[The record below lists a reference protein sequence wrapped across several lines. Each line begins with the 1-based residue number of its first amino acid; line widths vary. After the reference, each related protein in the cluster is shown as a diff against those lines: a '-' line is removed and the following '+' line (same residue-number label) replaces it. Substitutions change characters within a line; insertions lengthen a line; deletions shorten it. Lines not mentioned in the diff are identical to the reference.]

1 MAKNFTTGKPAQQL
15 FWFALPL
22 LLGILF
28 QQFYNIVDSAIVGRL
43 LGKEALGA
51 VGASFPVIFFMI
63 SLIAGIASGFT
74 VVISQYFGAKQF
86 DNVKA
91 SITTM
96 YIFMFVLALLVST
109 FALLYSKQIFLLL
122 DLPEN
127 LIAGATSY
135 FNVYI
140 SALALFFGY
149 AGTSAILRGLGDS
162 KTPLY
167 FLIFSTI
174 ANIGLDFIF
183 VYGWGFGVEGVAYA
197 TIIAQ
202 AMAFIA
208 ISIYVHYK
216 NVYLRLSWKTLRFDF
231 EIFKKAL
238 RIGLPSGIQMVAVS
252 IGMVVVSKLVNSFGT
267 EVIAAYSV
275 AMRIDSLAAIP
286 AMAYSQAVAT
296 FTGQNIGAK
305 NFTRV
310 MKGYKI
316 GLAQAIGI
324 CLGMTLIIILF
335 SENLMSIFTK
345 DAEIIRIGTEYLV
358 IISSFYTLF
367 VLLFIS
373 NGVLK
378 GAGDTLI
385 PMFITIVALW
395 LVRIPLAY
403 YLADFWQEKGIW
415 WSIPIGWAIGAIFS
429 TLYFFSGKWKTK
441 GVVKT
446 N

>member
-1 MAKNFTTGKPAQQL
+1 MSRNFTTGKPVQQL

-96 YIFMFVLALLVST
+96 YFFMFSLAFVVSV
-109 FALLYSKQIFLLL
+109 FSLLYSEQIFQLL

-127 LIAGATSY
+127 LIEEATSY

-174 ANIGLDFIF
+174 ANIGLDLLF
-183 VYGWGFGVEGVAYA
+183 VYFWGFGVEGVAYA

-202 AMAFIA
+202 AIAFLA
-208 ISIYVHYK
+208 ISIYVHHK
-216 NVYLRLSWKTLRFDF
+216 NVYLRLSWKALRFDF
-231 EIFKKAL
+231 GIFKKAL

-252 IGMVVVSKLVNSFGT
+252 VGMVIISKLVNSFGT

-296 FTGQNIGAK
+296 FTGQNIGAQ

-310 MKGYKI
+310 MTGYKV
-316 GLAQAIGI
+316 GLAQSIGI
-324 CLGMTLIIILF
+324 CLVITLIIILF
-335 SENLMSIFTK
+335 GENLMRIFTE
-345 DAEIIRIGTEYLV
+345 DAKIIRIGTEYLV
-358 IISSFYTLF
+358 IVSSFYTLF

-403 YLADFWQEKGIW
+403 YFSDFWQEKGIW
-415 WSIPIGWAIGAIFS
+415 WSIPMGWTVGAVFS

-446 N
+446 Q

>member
-1 MAKNFTTGKPAQQL
+1 MTTDFTKGNPSRQL

-22 LLGILF
+22 FLGILF
-28 QQFYNIVDSAIVGRL
+28 QQLYNIVDSAIVGRL

-63 SLIAGIASGFT
+63 TLISGIASGFT

-96 YIFMFVLALLVST
+96 YFFMFSLAFVVSAL
-109 FALLYSKQIFLLL
+109 ALLYSEQLFLLL

-127 LIAGATSY
+127 LITEATGY
-135 FNVYI
+135 FDVYI

-149 AGTSAILRGLGDS
+149 AGTSSILRGLGDS

-174 ANIGLDFIF
+174 ANIGLDFLF
-183 VYGWGFGVEGVAYA
+183 VYYWGFGVEGVAYA

-202 AMAFIA
+202 AMAFLA
-208 ISIYVHYK
+208 ISVYVHHK
-216 NVYLRLSWKTLRFDF
+216 NAYLRLDWKTLRFDF

-238 RIGLPSGIQMVAVS
+238 RVGLPTGIQMVAISVGLLIIS
-252 IGMVVVSKLVNSFGT
+252 RLVNSFGT

-275 AMRIDSLAAIP
+275 AMRIDSLAAMP
-286 AMAYSQAVAT
+286 AIAYSQAVAT

-305 NFTRV
+305 SFSRV

-324 CLGMTLIIILF
+324 CLFITLVIILF
-335 SENLMSIFTK
+335 GENLMRIFTE

-358 IISSFYTLF
+358 IVSSFYTLF

-373 NGVLK
+373 NGALR

-395 LVRIPLAY
+395 VVRIPLAY
-403 YLADFWQEKGIW
+403 SFSDFWQERGIW
-415 WSIPIGWAIGAIFS
+415 WAVPAGWSVGAVFS
-429 TLYFFSGKWKTK
+429 TLYLFSGKWKTK
-441 GVVKT
+441 GIVKRT
-446 N
+446 